1 MLSLQIDTLGQ
12 QIWEYTHQCDHAEI
26 KEVLNLKRNGI
37 ADKIKDEQLLESG
50 VRTHHRDLFV
60 RMKCTLTNRGRS
72 INIKSASYK
81 ASYKQKYLQSNC
93 I

>member
-1 MLSLQIDTLGQ
+1 MLTPQIDTLGQ

-50 VRTHHRDLFV
+50 VSTHHRDLFV

-81 ASYKQKYLQSNC
+81 ASYKRKYPQSNF